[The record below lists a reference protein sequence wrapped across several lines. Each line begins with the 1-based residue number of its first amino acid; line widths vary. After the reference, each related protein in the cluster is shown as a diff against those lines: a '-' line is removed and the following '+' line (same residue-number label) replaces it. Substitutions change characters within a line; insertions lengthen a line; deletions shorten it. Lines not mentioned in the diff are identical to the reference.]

1 MRHLWYALLV
11 AGLALTG
18 CGGGGGV
25 GLLPDTTPPTI
36 HTLLVLPEELIVSGT
51 EIMVQVTVTD
61 DRGVQNAEVVAT
73 YPDGTQKQY
82 AMQAGSGSEYNV
94 RFIAQWD
101 MSRATGAAL
110 RIQVMVMDAANN
122 TAVAEKSLSTP
133 LPPPESPF

>member
-1 MRHLWYALLV
+1 MRPLWCALLV

-36 HTLLVLPEELIVSGT
+36 HTLLVLPEGLIVSGT
-51 EIMVQVTVTD
+51 EILVQVVVTD
-61 DRGVQNAEVVAT
+61 DRAVQNAKVVAT
-73 YPDGTQKQY
+73 YPDGTEKQY

-94 RFIAQWD
+94 RFIALWD

-110 RIQVMVMDAANN
+110 RIQVVVTDAANN
-122 TAVAEKSLSTP
+122 TAVAEQSLSTP